1 MFSVI
6 HLLRV
11 GLLSS
16 STMMKKV
23 IPLSALKRSGIFS
36 VLILGGLLEICV
48 PAVTMDKQQNVS
60 FRWTFRFLVIVM

>member
-1 MFSVI
+1 
-6 HLLRV
+6 
-11 GLLSS
+11 
-16 STMMKKV
+16 MMKKV